1 MHLHRVTR
9 DVYAD
14 GSRHAVGFPRL
25 DVAVGPARRHEAVFA
40 AAMACAL
47 AAAIARNV
55 AGDLGVFGGELIHR
69 VNDFNRACGRSADEW
84 QQRQVGLWMRSERH
98 RPGWFGRCGDDG
110 LRRR

>member
-9 DVYAD
+9 DVYAY
-14 GSRHAVGFPRL
+14 GSGHAVRLPRL

-40 AAMACAL
+40 AVMAGAF

-69 VNDFNRACGRSADEW
+69 ANYFNGACGRSADEW
-84 QQRQVGLWMRSERH
+84 QQRQVGLWMRAGRH
-98 RPGWFGRCGDDG
+98 RRGWFGRCGGGG